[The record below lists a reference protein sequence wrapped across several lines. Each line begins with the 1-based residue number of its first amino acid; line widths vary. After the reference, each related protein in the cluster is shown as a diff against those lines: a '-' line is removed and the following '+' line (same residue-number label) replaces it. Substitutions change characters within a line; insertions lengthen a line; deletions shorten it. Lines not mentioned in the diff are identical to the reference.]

1 MLLCDIM
8 QILVSHKNGGNIMED
23 DIKQAR
29 KIGGSTILP
38 LTGFIEDRKYYKV
51 SRIDN
56 TTIIIKEAKIVVD

>member
-1 MLLCDIM
+1 
-8 QILVSHKNGGNIMED
+8 MED

-56 TTIIIKEAKIVVD
+56 TTIIIKEAKIVVDWCKNNDKNDGRYSERIW